1 MEIKKNEKLRL
12 EKKSGLYFVFG
23 LSLVLT
29 LTYIALEWKTFH
41 DASGWEVA
49 ELDKPDVLPDE
60 EVPFIKPPEPPK
72 PKFVPITHDPIP
84 DDSEE
89 EEDIPDFIEPNIN
102 THIPDVPEIKYV
114 EEDIPEE
121 IPINI
126 VEEKPIFPGCEGAS
140 DKYACFQQMMQ
151 KHIGKNFR
159 YPERAIEM
167 NQQGKVYVQFTIQK
181 DGSIDGIRL
190 RGPHKLLEDEA
201 EHIISKLPQMIP
213 GKQRGTP
220 VKVPFSIPINFVLQ

>member
-1 MEIKKNEKLRL
+1 MEAKKNKTLQQERN
-12 EKKSGLYFVFG
+12 SSLYFVFG
-23 LSLVLT
+23 LCLVLT

-41 DASGWEVA
+41 DKSGWEVA
-49 ELDKPDVLPDE
+49 ELDKPDVLSDE
-60 EVPFIKPPEPPK
+60 EAPFIKPPEPPK
-72 PKFVPITHDPIP
+72 PKFIPVINDPLP
-84 DDSEE
+84 DDADV
-89 EEDIPDFIEPNIN
+89 EEDILDFIEPDIN
-102 THIPDVPEIKYV
+102 TKVPNIPEIEYV
-114 EEDIPEE
+114 KDDIPEE
-121 IPINI
+121 VIFTA
-126 VEEKPIFPGCEGAS
+126 VEKKPIFPGCEGAS
-140 DKYACFQQMMQ
+140 DKYACFQHMIQ

-190 RGPHKLLEDEA
+190 RGPHKLLENEA
-201 EHIISKLPQMIP
+201 KRIISKLPQMTP